1 MAGSC
6 LADFQPLLPAEQ
18 EVIATLR
25 SGDFDRLGHEEA
37 GSLPETEDTTRTVR
51 AEFLRFLLLGGED
64 VVWVFVW
71 WRGLRRSC
79 QGQRGQLGCA

>member
-1 MAGSC
+1 MAGTC

-25 SGDFDRLGHEEA
+25 SGDFDRLGHEAA

-64 VVWVFVW
+64 GARPHEKGIRV
-71 WRGLRRSC
+71 
-79 QGQRGQLGCA
+79 QGVGHRYT